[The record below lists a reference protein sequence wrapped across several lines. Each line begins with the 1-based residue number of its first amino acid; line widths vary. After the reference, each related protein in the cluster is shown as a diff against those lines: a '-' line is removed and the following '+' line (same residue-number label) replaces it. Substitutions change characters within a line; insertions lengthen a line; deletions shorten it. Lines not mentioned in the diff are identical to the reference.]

1 VGIIELHARAVR
13 ASVAVVQLADIGDF
27 NRPTPCAEW
36 TLADLLEHMVAQ
48 HRGFAGAARGAV
60 TEPEQWKPIPLG
72 AFAVSAYVDAADDVL
87 AAFAEDGVLERSFSL
102 PEFSTNRLFPGTVA
116 VEAHFIDYVVHG
128 WDVARSL
135 GQPYELD
142 DEVIAEATRLAEAI
156 PAGDRRRPFF
166 VDPAPG
172 PAQGLEHVVAHLGRS
187 PNWPS

>member
-1 VGIIELHARAVR
+1 MGIIELHARAVR
-13 ASVAVVQLADIGDF
+13 ASIAVVELADIDDF
-27 NRPTPCAEW
+27 DRPTPCAGW
-36 TLADLLEHMVAQ
+36 TLANLLEHMVVQ

-60 TEPEQWKPIPLG
+60 TEPEQWAVVPLG
-72 AFAVSAYVDAADDVL
+72 AFAVSAYVDAANDVL

-102 PEFSTNRLFPGTVA
+102 PEFSTTRQFPGKVA

-166 VDPAPG
+166 VDPVPG
-172 PAQGLEHVVAHLGRS
+172 PDQGLDHVVAHLGRS
-187 PNWPS
+187 PSWPN